1 MCVLMTVCF
10 SVVLVQPRVQGL
22 LVRSQHVGHTTG
34 AAKPPVPA
42 PKSPTSGRES
52 LALWWLWRG
61 SARPTARS
69 AKHHIHA
76 SAPAFQRVP
85 NLM

>member
-1 MCVLMTVCF
+1 MSGTPLVLPSPWC
-10 SVVLVQPRVQGL
+10 QP
-22 LVRSQHVGHTTG
+22 
-34 AAKPPVPA
+34 

-52 LALWWLWRG
+52 LAPWWLWQG